1 MRAVIQLVKES
12 HVKVNNEIVG
22 SIGTGFNVLL
32 GVSTEDSE
40 KDADYLAE
48 KIVGLRIFED
58 SEGKTN
64 LSIVDKIDEGKEI
77 GMLII
82 SQFTL
87 YGDCR
92 KGKRP
97 SFINAAQP
105 ADAEALYTYFVSKVR
120 TLCPALKIETGIFR
134 TDMEVTIVNDG
145 PMTILLDSNK
155 TF

>member
-1 MRAVIQLVKES
+1 MRAVVQLVEES
-12 HVKVNNEIVG
+12 YVKVNNEVVG
-22 SIGTGFNVLL
+22 KIGKGFNVLL
-32 GVSTEDSE
+32 GVSTEDTE

-48 KIVGLRIFED
+48 KVVGLRIFED
-58 SEGKTN
+58 ADGKTN
-64 LSIVDKIDEGKEI
+64 LSAADKIEAGDEI

-105 ADAEALYTYFVSKVR
+105 KEAEALYTYFVSKVKS
-120 TLCPALKIETGIFR
+120 LCPAIKIATGIFR

-145 PMTILLDSNK
+145 PMTILLDSKK

>member
-1 MRAVIQLVKES
+1 MRAVVQLVKES
-12 HVKVNNEIVG
+12 YVKVNNETVG
-22 SIGTGFNVLL
+22 KIGKGFNVLL
-32 GVSTEDSE
+32 GVSTEDTE

-48 KIVGLRIFED
+48 KVVGLRIFD
-58 SEGKTN
+58 DAYGKTN
-64 LSIVDKIDEGKEI
+64 LSAIDKIEEGDEI

-105 ADAEALYTYFVSKVR
+105 AEAEALYTYFVSKVKS
-120 TLCPALKIETGIFR
+120 LCPALNIATGIFR

-145 PMTILLDSNK
+145 PMTILLDSKK

>member
-1 MRAVIQLVKES
+1 MRAVVQRVTNS

-22 SIGTGFNVLL
+22 SIGKGFNVLL
-32 GVSTEDSE
+32 GVSSEDTK

-48 KIVGLRIFED
+48 KVVGLRIFD
-58 SEGKTN
+58 DAEGKTN
-64 LSIVDKIDEGKEI
+64 LSIVDKIEEGNDM

-105 ADAEALYTYFVSKVR
+105 AEAEELYSYFVSRVKAM
-120 TLCPALKIETGIFR
+120 CPALKIETGIFR
-134 TDMEVTIVNDG
+134 TDMEVSIVNDG
-145 PMTILLDSNK
+145 PMTILLESKK

>member
-1 MRAVIQLVKES
+1 MRAVVQLVKES

-22 SIGTGFNVLL
+22 NIGAGYNVLL
-32 GVSTEDSE
+32 GVSTEDTE

-48 KIVGLRIFED
+48 KVVGLRIFED

-64 LSIVDKIDEGKEI
+64 LSVVDRIDAGEEM

-97 SFINAAQP
+97 SFINAAHP
-105 ADAEALYTYFVSKVR
+105 AEAEALYTYFVSKVKA
-120 TLCPALKIETGIFR
+120 LCPALKIETGIFR

-145 PMTILLDSNK
+145 PMTILLDSKK

>member
-12 HVKVNNEIVG
+12 RVKVNNEIVG

-32 GVSTEDSE
+32 GVSVEDTE

-48 KIVGLRIFED
+48 KVVGLRIFED

-64 LSIVDKIDEGKEI
+64 LSIVDKIDEGKEM

-105 ADAEALYTYFVSKVR
+105 AEAEALYTYFVSKVR
-120 TLCPALKIETGIFR
+120 ALCPALKIATGIFR
-134 TDMEVTIVNDG
+134 TDMEVSIVNDG
-145 PMTILLDSNK
+145 PMTILLESKK

>member
-1 MRAVIQLVKES
+1 MRAVVQLVKES

-22 SIGTGFNVLL
+22 SIGSGFNVLL
-32 GVSTEDSE
+32 GVSTEDTE

-48 KIVGLRIFED
+48 KVVGLRIFED

-64 LSIVDKIDEGKEI
+64 LSIVDRIADGNEM

-105 ADAEALYTYFVSKVR
+105 AEAEARYTYFVSKVKE
-120 TLCPALKIETGIFR
+120 LCPKLKIETGIFR

-145 PMTILLDSNK
+145 PMTILLESKK

>member
-1 MRAVIQLVKES
+1 M
-12 HVKVNNEIVG
+12 
-22 SIGTGFNVLL
+22 
-32 GVSTEDSE
+32 
-40 KDADYLAE
+40 
-48 KIVGLRIFED
+48 
-58 SEGKTN
+58 
-64 LSIVDKIDEGKEI
+64 

-105 ADAEALYTYFVSKVR
+105 AEAERLYCYFVDKVK
-120 TLCPALKIETGIFR
+120 TLCPLLKIETGIFR
-134 TDMEVTIVNDG
+134 TDMEVSIVNDG
-145 PMTILLDSNK
+145 PMTILLDSKK

>member
-1 MRAVIQLVKES
+1 MRAVVQRVKES
-12 HVKVNNEIVG
+12 YVKVNDEIVG
-22 SIGTGFNVLL
+22 KVGVGFNVLL
-32 GVSTEDSE
+32 GVSVDDTE

-48 KIVGLRIFED
+48 KVVGLRIFD
-58 SEGKTN
+58 DADGKTN
-64 LSIVDKIDEGKEI
+64 LSAVDKIEEGENM

-87 YGDCR
+87 CGDCR

-105 ADAEALYTYFVSKVR
+105 AEAEALYMYFVSKVKSI
-120 TLCPALKIETGIFR
+120 CPALNIATGIFR

-145 PMTILLDSNK
+145 PMTILLDSKK